1 MRTRVTTRAS
11 TPSRTPRSQL
21 PLPVTRYASTFP
33 RKNQRLSS
41 FQVPHSMTKSSF
53 FVQRFSKLNQRAYVC
68 QDRLGTMTTGGVL
81 CNGCEEVEK
90 GRLLRCCAGTK
101 LVPMGPYGKAVAW
114 DPDPSKRTHV
124 RANTRALSFPCPLCL
139 PTFRRFVPSLS
150 WQDLAFTSYHQ
161 TETGRLNTPV
171 CFPAR
176 AGRRQGDRQLRNPA
190 RWWVV
195 QSHAAAAG
203 KPSINTLFLTPR
215 SIVD

>member
-1 MRTRVTTRAS
+1 LRTRVTTRAS

-124 RANTRALSFPCPLCL
+124 RANTPSPFPVHCVFQLSADLCRACL
-139 PTFRRFVPSLS
+139 GKTLPSQAIIRQKPADSTRRFVFLHVQVGDKVTGNCVTLPGGGSYKVTLQLQASPPS
-150 WQDLAFTSYHQ
+150 T
-161 TETGRLNTPV
+161 
-171 CFPAR
+171 
-176 AGRRQGDRQLRNPA
+176 
-190 RWWVV
+190 
-195 QSHAAAAG
+195 
-203 KPSINTLFLTPR
+203 R
-215 SIVD
+215 SF